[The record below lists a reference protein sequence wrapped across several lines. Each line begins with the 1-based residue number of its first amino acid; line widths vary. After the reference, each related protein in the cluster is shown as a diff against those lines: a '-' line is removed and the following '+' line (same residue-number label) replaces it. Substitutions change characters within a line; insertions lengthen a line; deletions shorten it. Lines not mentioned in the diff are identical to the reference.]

1 VIVVYIGIL
10 RLYLRQYLGI
20 ENHQLYEINKSFLDG
35 EKNPEEC
42 QRAREETLNV
52 IIKTLDAIM

>member
-1 VIVVYIGIL
+1 M
-10 RLYLRQYLGI
+10 RR
-20 ENHQLYEINKSFLDG
+20 EIKF
-35 EKNPEEC
+35 PEEC